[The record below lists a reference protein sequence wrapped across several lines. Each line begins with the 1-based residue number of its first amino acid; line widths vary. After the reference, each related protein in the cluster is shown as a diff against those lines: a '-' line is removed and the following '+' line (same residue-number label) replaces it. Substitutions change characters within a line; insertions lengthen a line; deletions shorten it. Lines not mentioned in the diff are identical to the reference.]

1 MLFYRLDGAGEVVFM
16 GWMIRLFLLVP
27 CFLILSGCTK
37 SSGYRQSAVAT
48 VERLAPE
55 VSLGHVEIDDQ
66 GELISFEQLQR
77 VTGQIKA
84 ESGGGKEPLFL
95 VVYIHGWNRNASASR
110 ISGGG
115 DLIRFREMLEE
126 LGEARGR
133 KTMGVFVSW
142 RGRSLSTFPVGLD
155 YYHRHASARRVGG
168 VAGTEVLHE
177 IGAAA
182 RGANAGNR
190 IVMLGHSLG
199 GAILESAMAESIS
212 AKVAM
217 ETARGRKL
225 KRKDFPA
232 DLCVTINSA
241 ESAIYARQLLATFKN
256 RGIKEVEDGPLL
268 VSLTSRKDA
277 VTSFL
282 SPMGNVIGRWVPGLN
297 FFNTGVA
304 GMYRKDAE
312 NDELRGTQGGAH
324 RSTVGHFKP
333 LFSHRFEK
341 VGEKERGLGEI
352 VRVNGKARRGDGFLV
367 QGAKESYLFSRPEGE
382 FYNDTPYWIVPIPGS
397 FIKNHEDHWNHSF
410 IGLMTAMM
418 SMTR

>member
-1 MLFYRLDGAGEVVFM
+1 MVG
-16 GWMIRLFLLVP
+16 MIRLCILMVSFL
-27 CFLILSGCTK
+27 FLTGCTS
-37 SSGYRQSAVAT
+37 SSGYRQLVEAT
-48 VERLAPE
+48 VEKISAK

-84 ESGGGKEPLFL
+84 ESGGGKEPLLL
-95 VVYIHGWNRNASASR
+95 VVYIHGWNRNASASK

-115 DLIRFREMLEE
+115 DLIRFRKMLEE
-126 LGEARGR
+126 LGEARGK

-142 RGRSLSTFPVGLD
+142 RGRSLSTGPVGVD

-177 IGAAA
+177 LGATA
-182 RGANAGNR
+182 RGANSRNR

-199 GAILESAMAESIS
+199 GAVLESAMAESIA

-217 ETARGRKL
+217 ESARGRKL

-232 DLCVTINSA
+232 DLIVTINSA

-256 RGIKEVEDGPLL
+256 RGIKEVEGGPLL

-277 VTSFL
+277 VTSFI
-282 SPMGNVIGRWVPGLN
+282 SPLGNVIGRWVPGLN

-304 GMYRKDAE
+304 GMYRKDEA
-312 NDELRGTQGGAH
+312 NDKLRGTQGAAH
-324 RSTVGHFKP
+324 RSTVGHFEP

-341 VGEKERGLGEI
+341 VGEDERSLGEI
-352 VRVNGKARRGDGFLV
+352 VRLNEKARRGDGFV
-367 QGAKESYLFSRPEGE
+367 VSGEMESYLFSRPEGE

-397 FIKNHEDHWNHSF
+397 FIKSHDDHWNHSF